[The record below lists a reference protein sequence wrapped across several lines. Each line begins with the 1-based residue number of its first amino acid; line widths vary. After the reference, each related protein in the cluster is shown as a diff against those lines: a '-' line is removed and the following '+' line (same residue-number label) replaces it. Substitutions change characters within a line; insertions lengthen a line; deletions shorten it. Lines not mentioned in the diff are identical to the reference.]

1 MRHLQNGSLLQM
13 PFLNLFLQHTCPGKV
28 HIIVSGHAAVRKENR
43 KRGGRMND
51 FPMISY
57 RQLDQWLEEG
67 NVRLLVDVREPEMY
81 RESRI
86 LGSVNIP
93 YEEIESRLGELP
105 RRGIIV
111 FYCDRGAKSMV
122 ICRDLQRLGYEAADL
137 AGGML
142 NYRGKYVDRRRLWDL
157 K

>member
-1 MRHLQNGSLLQM
+1 M
-13 PFLNLFLQHTCPGKV
+13 PFLNVAPKHTCPYKL
-28 HIIVSGHAAVRKENR
+28 HIIVSGHAADQKENR
-43 KRGGRMND
+43 KRGGVMND

-57 RQLDQWLEEG
+57 RQLDKWMEEG
-67 NVRLLVDVREPEMY
+67 KIRLLVDVREPWMY
-81 RESRI
+81 GESRI

-93 YEEIESRLGELP
+93 YEEIGSRLGELP
-105 RRGIIV
+105 EQGIIV

-122 ICRDLQRLGYEAADL
+122 ICRDLWRQGYEAADL